1 MLKKIFSLTVFILGT
16 LFYSISYTYFCD
28 GKIDG
33 ENCETGSIIE
43 DIDQIDSFSSDYSDT
58 IIGYQGN
65 NFLSIFNDELETSL
79 GYFGNKYDY
88 NEGIELWST
97 LGFLGNQRK
106 VLSPDYQTPVGL
118 FGLYKGQT
126 LTFNNIQEENNF
138 FGYPLVK
145 FEQDDSVI
153 INGGSNN
160 NIYCSSPIH
169 AKNTK
174 IEIKSNGLHDYIRL
188 SWDNPGKEK
197 IKIIRISPEYKE
209 YYIEE
214 KFNYFDD
221 YDILSGKKY
230 SYFVIV
236 YNNCN
241 NSGLYSDLIDIDYIG
256 RDMSAK
262 LYLSRIKNDL
272 VLNIPST
279 MIYDSKTKIRIECK
293 DYLDTFIDSYLINY
307 KYTFDIN
314 AFKNYFTCEA
324 SFFDNNGIL
333 QKSEIY
339 INNQIKDYYIKEKQ
353 ALDLIYKG
361 DSTNQIYNLLY
372 LNAPK
377 FDSGAYL
384 TYGKSS
390 LYLINILAKTY
401 ISDEKLSFDALKS
414 NGYLPPNV
422 SLGDRIPQ
430 EDLIKILLFIEKDLS
445 KFHIEIYDFV
455 NANFGNKNYNLVV
468 NEINTNI
475 YYIDKLNE
483 YLKSNENKFEGLL
496 NCISKEGCMDF
507 AIIKT
512 NTDIELEE
520 NDINTYKDYMK
531 ILYFKYGEK
540 SYKKYNYTNEDYN
553 NFIDILVESISNG
566 DEFYDTKISYNSFRN
581 LQYEILLHKNLQK
594 NISYLTEKHLQKI
607 LQIYGTSKKEE
618 MIWIL
623 RDFLSK

>member
-1 MLKKIFSLTVFILGT
+1 MLKKIFSLTVFILCT

-28 GKIDG
+28 GKIDW
-33 ENCETGSIIE
+33 ENCETWSIIE
-43 DIDQIDSFSSDYSDT
+43 NIDQIESFSSDYSDT
-58 IIGYQGN
+58 IIGYQWN
-65 NFLSIFNDELETSL
+65 KFLNVFNSDLETSL
-79 GYFGNKYDY
+79 WYFWNKYDY
-88 NEGIELWST
+88 KEWIEMWST
-97 LGFLGNQRK
+97 LGFLWNQRK
-106 VLSPDYQTPVGL
+106 VLSPDYQTPVWL
-118 FGLYKGQT
+118 FWLYKWQT

-153 INGGSNN
+153 INWWSNS

-169 AKNTK
+169 VKNTK
-174 IEIKSNGLHDYIRL
+174 IEIKSNWLLDYIRL
-188 SWDNPGKEK
+188 SWDNPWKEK

-221 YDILSGKKY
+221 FDILSWKKY

-241 NSGLYSDLIDIDYIG
+241 NSWLYSNLIDIDYIW
-256 RDMSAK
+256 RDMSNK

-324 SFFDNNGIL
+324 SFFDKNWIL

-353 ALDLIYKG
+353 ALDLIYKW

-377 FDSGAYL
+377 FDSWAYL

-401 ISDEKLSFDALKS
+401 ISDEKISFEALKS
-414 NGYLPPNV
+414 NWYFPSNV

-430 EDLIKILLFIEKDLS
+430 EDLIKILLFIEKDLL
-445 KFHIEIYDFV
+445 KFYRDIY
-455 NANFGNKNYNLVV
+455 NFINENYWNKKYSLVI
-468 NEINTNI
+468 NEINSNI

-483 YLKSNENKFEGLL
+483 YQNSNEKKYKSLL
-496 NCISKEGCMDF
+496 YCISKEWCMDF
-507 AIIKT
+507 GIIKT
-512 NTDIELEE
+512 NTDIELQE
-520 NDINTYKDYMK
+520 NDVNTYKDYMK
-531 ILYFKYGEK
+531 ILYYKYWEK
-540 SYKKYNYTNEDYN
+540 SYKKYNYTTEDYN
-553 NFIDILVESISNG
+553 KFIDILVESISNW

-581 LQYEILLHKNLQK
+581 LQYEILLHKKLK
-594 NISYLTEKHLQKI
+594 ENISYLVEKHLQKI
-607 LQIYGTSKKEE
+607 LQIYWTSKKEE

-623 RDFLSK
+623 RDFLNK

>member
-1 MLKKIFSLTVFILGT
+1 MLKKIFSLTVFILCT

-28 GKIDG
+28 GKINW
-33 ENCETGSIIE
+33 ENCETWSIIE
-43 DIDQIDSFSSDYSDT
+43 NIDQIESFSSDYSDT
-58 IIGYQGN
+58 IIGYQWN
-65 NFLSIFNDELETSL
+65 KFLNVFNSELETSL
-79 GYFGNKYDY
+79 WYFWNKYDY
-88 NEGIELWST
+88 KEWIEMWST
-97 LGFLGNQRK
+97 LGFLWNQRK
-106 VLSPDYQTPVGL
+106 VLSPDYQTPVWL
-118 FGLYKGQT
+118 FWLYKWQN

-153 INGGSNN
+153 INWWSNN

-169 AKNTK
+169 VKNTK
-174 IEIKSNGLHDYIRL
+174 IEIKSNWLLDYIRL
-188 SWDNPGKEK
+188 SWDNPWKEK
-197 IKIIRISPEYKE
+197 IKIIRIFPEYKE

-221 YDILSGKKY
+221 YDILSWKKY

-241 NSGLYSDLIDIDYIG
+241 NSWLYSDLIDIDYIW

-272 VLNIPST
+272 VFNIPST
-279 MIYDSKTKIRIECK
+279 IIYDSKTKIRIECK

-324 SFFDNNGIL
+324 SFFDKNWIL

-353 ALDLIYKG
+353 AIDLIYKW

-377 FDSGAYL
+377 FDSWAYL

-414 NGYLPPNV
+414 NWYLPPNV

-455 NANFGNKNYNLVV
+455 NANFWNKKYSFVV
-468 NEINTNI
+468 NEINSNI

-483 YLKSNENKFEGLL
+483 YQNKNENKYESLL
-496 NCISKEGCMDF
+496 NCISKEWCMDF
-507 AIIKT
+507 GIIKT
-512 NTDIELEE
+512 NTNIELQE
-520 NDINTYKDYMK
+520 NDIYTYKDYMK
-531 ILYFKYGEK
+531 ILYFKYWEK

-553 NFIDILVESISNG
+553 KFIDILVESISNW
-566 DEFYDTKISYNSFRN
+566 DEFYNTKISYKSFRN
-581 LQYEILLHKNLQK
+581 LQYEILLHKKLK
-594 NISYLTEKHLQKI
+594 ENISYLVEKHLQKI
-607 LQIYGTSKKEE
+607 LQIYWTSKKEE

-623 RDFLSK
+623 RDFLNK